1 MSLSEVSHDRSLKKM
16 ILHVFLLSFLIVTGC
31 VETQRN
37 GRDAL
42 LNNAVDQDSS
52 QVIDSGREMNS
63 LMS

>member
-1 MSLSEVSHDRSLKKM
+1 MSLSEVSHDRSSKKM
-16 ILHVFLLSFLIVTGC
+16 ILLLFLLSFLIVTGC

>member
-1 MSLSEVSHDRSLKKM
+1 MSLSEVSHDRSSKKM
-16 ILHVFLLSFLIVTGC
+16 ILLLFLLSFLIVTGC

-37 GRDAL
+37 GRDIL
-42 LNNAVDQDSS
+42 LKNAVDQDSS

>member
-1 MSLSEVSHDRSLKKM
+1 MSLSEVSHDRSSKKM
-16 ILHVFLLSFLIVTGC
+16 ILLLFLLSFLIVTGC

-37 GRDAL
+37 GRDVL
-42 LNNAVDQDSS
+42 LKNAVDQDSS

>member
-1 MSLSEVSHDRSLKKM
+1 MSLSEVSHDRSSKKM
-16 ILHVFLLSFLIVTGC
+16 ILLLFLLSFLIVTGC

-42 LNNAVDQDSS
+42 LKNAVDQDSS